1 MLAVSTYQTEFVL
14 HRPSVCQQF
23 GPWVHFQNIS
33 SCGAKEEKAIIVSY
47 LGIRDK
53 KGAKDLCFLSD
64 AQ

>member
-53 KGAKDLCFLSD
+53 KGC
-64 AQ
+64 